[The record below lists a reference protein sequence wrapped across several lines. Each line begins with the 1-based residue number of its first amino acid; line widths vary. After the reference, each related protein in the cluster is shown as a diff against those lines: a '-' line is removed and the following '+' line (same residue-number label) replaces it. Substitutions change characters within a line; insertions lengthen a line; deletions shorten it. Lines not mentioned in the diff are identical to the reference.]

1 MPSGSRSA
9 HKILPTAAQKRPNVR
24 LCGGGPNRPD
34 GGNKKLARQ
43 RAVWAGKRHSEIFD
57 ISLIVNLLYR
67 KVHAYIWGVRNRR
80 IFNERRTMYSPIL
93 YFAYGSN
100 MNPLRMGQRCPG
112 ATTLG
117 VATLRNY
124 QIAERL
130 YADIDFEEGAEVE
143 GVLYLITERHLRS
156 LDAREGYPKVYRR
169 IWVPIEFNG
178 ETYLAVTYE
187 MTFMTKAARRGK
199 RYSEEYRKLCSEGAR
214 FYRVKNNFTTRRK
227 KP

>member
-1 MPSGSRSA
+1 
-9 HKILPTAAQKRPNVR
+9 
-24 LCGGGPNRPD
+24 
-34 GGNKKLARQ
+34 
-43 RAVWAGKRHSEIFD
+43 
-57 ISLIVNLLYR
+57 
-67 KVHAYIWGVRNRR
+67 
-80 IFNERRTMYSPIL
+80 MYSPIL

-112 ATTLG
+112 ATALG
-117 VATLRNY
+117 VAILRNY

-130 YADIDFEEGAEVE
+130 YADIDFEERAEVE

-187 MTFMTKAARRGK
+187 MTFMTKAARNGK